1 MAKQIEEIPT
11 KEEIERLIEAVPSH
25 TSIGLRNRA
34 CLRLLYGCGLRI
46 SEALNLRLKDYD
58 REKRIVRILKS
69 KRNKSR
75 LVGVPKRTA
84 AALDIWLERRK
95 TLELKTDLL
104 IPSLQD
110 KPLDASYMRKF
121 LPRLAA
127 EVGLTGRVHLHGL
140 RHAFS
145 VHLMEDGFTVAEIS
159 KALGHESIATTAVY
173 LERINQN
180 ALLDKLKERD

>member
-1 MAKQIEEIPT
+1 MAKQIEEIPS
-11 KEEIERLIEAVPSH
+11 KEEVEKLIEAFPSH
-25 TSIGLRNRA
+25 TSLGLRNRA
-34 CLRLLYGCGLRI
+34 CMRLLYGCGLRI
-46 SEALNLRLKDYD
+46 SEALKLRLKDYD
-58 REKRIVRILKS
+58 REKRVVRILKS

-95 TLELKTDLL
+95 TLELETDLL

-110 KPLDASYMRKF
+110 KPMDASYFRRIVPKF
-121 LPRLAA
+121 AKEA
-127 EVGLTGRVHLHGL
+127 GLTGRVHLHGL

-145 VHLMEDGFTVAEIS
+145 VHLMEDGFTVSEIS